1 MLLHG
6 PVVKDMVSY
15 IESRGLV
22 DWVLDKVAVGTL
34 NGSCLRYGA
43 PDLKHVPTLLTWR
56 SRQDSLTKIRT

>member
-34 NGSCLRYGA
+34 NGSCLSYGA
-43 PDLKHVPTLLTWR
+43 AE
-56 SRQDSLTKIRT
+56 S